1 MIRSEYQLH
10 NKTKGYSTPSKLRYR
25 IERIWRRVWL
35 RKLIL
40 RVLILI
46 FFATSLTSGLLI
58 FKNEFNFRGFKST
71 MEAFAFERPELSI
84 IDLNIKGANPDLSNQ
99 IKAILQLSFPINPLK
114 ININYL
120 QELINDVESVDFS
133 KIRIT
138 KNGILEVVIRE
149 RIPVALHRD
158 DKQLML
164 LDIDGRRIGEV
175 FSRLDRQDLP
185 LVVGQGAN
193 YRVKESLEIYKLASP
208 IINRV
213 RGMILVGERR
223 WDIILD
229 GNLKIKLP
237 EKGAKKAFSGFI
249 ESGEAMEILRQDFS
263 AVDLRNRGKVIVR
276 TKTTVIREEKI

>member
-1 MIRSEYQLH
+1 M
-10 NKTKGYSTPSKLRYR
+10 
-25 IERIWRRVWL
+25 
-35 RKLIL
+35 
-40 RVLILI
+40 
-46 FFATSLTSGLLI
+46 
-58 FKNEFNFRGFKST
+58 
-71 MEAFAFERPELSI
+71 
-84 IDLNIKGANPDLSNQ
+84 
-99 IKAILQLSFPINPLK
+99 
-114 ININYL
+114 
-120 QELINDVESVDFS
+120 
-133 KIRIT
+133 
-138 KNGILEVVIRE
+138 IRE

-185 LVVGQGAN
+185 LVVGQGAH

-223 WDIILD
+223 WDVVLD

-237 EKGAKKAFSGFI
+237 EKGAKKAFSSFL
-249 ESGEAMEILRQDFS
+249 ESGEVMEILRQDFS

>member
-1 MIRSEYQLH
+1 MIRSEYQHH

-40 RVLILI
+40 WVLILI

-114 ININYL
+114 INFNYL

-138 KNGILEVVIRE
+138 
-149 RIPVALHRD
+149 
-158 DKQLML
+158 
-164 LDIDGRRIGEV
+164 
-175 FSRLDRQDLP
+175 
-185 LVVGQGAN
+185 
-193 YRVKESLEIYKLASP
+193 
-208 IINRV
+208 
-213 RGMILVGERR
+213 
-223 WDIILD
+223 
-229 GNLKIKLP
+229 
-237 EKGAKKAFSGFI
+237 
-249 ESGEAMEILRQDFS
+249 
-263 AVDLRNRGKVIVR
+263 
-276 TKTTVIREEKI
+276 